1 MFLQSSKHTSGRSK
15 ILSAAIE
22 VDKDFRKFRKVRS
35 RTFQQTRTATTIV
48 QSNDN
53 LFPSAMMLD

>member
-1 MFLQSSKHTSGRSK
+1 LT
-15 ILSAAIE
+15 AAIE

-53 LFPSAMMLD
+53 LFPSASYWINLGHKDENS